1 MRRNLSL
8 AGFMLSLLVISTT
21 IQWTDAATSRSPAD
35 ISSQD
40 NQPVE
45 LKRVKYLARAYVY
58 EPQDFQA
65 FEKTYWEYED
75 FRPFYKSRIEVQ
87 IDDYDASQIRDEVLT
102 EYDIIIL
109 TTPRDT
115 LSEHDKSVL
124 EKFEASKGII
134 IPSGKSAY
142 DEISS
147 MRYRFENGQL
157 KSKQDIYIWEYHST
171 SLDIYYPEVAAW
183 FTLEN
188 AQKNAA
194 VAEQFYDFAQEVID
208 ERPFHGEKISIAF
221 FKYRWMSMAG
231 QMIRMGILREEGKLF
246 PPTWTFYHE
255 LAHDFSSND
264 GEPQRPRTSTAA
276 YLDINIAFEEATANL
291 FACYFASTFK
301 YDAPRV
307 QQQESFWK
315 AKLEQYENRKISPYA
330 LNWHGHNADQQ
341 YLEAILFY
349 ISETYGWETWNQFFR
364 TAKQSGIPRIPPEK
378 QMRMEDLN
386 ERDASLAL
394 SRLVYLL
401 SLAAGDDLRPQFQA
415 WGFRIEPEVAS
426 LKLDKIKERPV
437 LVLALSSNSIRT
449 GDVLNIKAEL
459 KDMREVPIANETLDF
474 FMQASDGTMMSL
486 GRARTNSYGQAEA
499 NYQVNVDVGIYW
511 VIASYEGSP
520 LFIKRSQESQVVVNP
535 LVWNV
540 LSDGLHDLVDERG
553 GIAGD
558 LGRRY
563 VDLAGLNYSFSGDS
577 LYFRFSLQDKIPNDG
592 TDSRVES
599 IWYQVL
605 FDVDSD
611 SNTGFHWSRDFTPDY
626 ILQLYVKFDPLS
638 RWVESY
644 VMKYSGKG
652 SDWSWTSEH
661 ETERFGSDAT
671 LAGGIGNDLF
681 ILACRYGDISV
692 SRGSTI
698 RFFGRSGILYDSKVY
713 NDPVPSR
720 GTVTLTLLLG
730 VTTTSTTAGPVA
742 TSTAETLAVTASLG
756 AQMTWLQTDWP
767 YLVLALVIAAIA
779 VVFVGR
785 RLRSRPQ

>member
-1 MRRNLSL
+1 
-8 AGFMLSLLVISTT
+8 VISTT
-21 IQWTDAATSRSPAD
+21 IQWANAAGSQSPTDITLNQ
-35 ISSQD
+35 I
-40 NQPVE
+40 QPVE
-45 LKRVKYLARAYVY
+45 LQRVKYLARAYVY
-58 EPQDFQA
+58 EPQDFQT
-65 FEKTYWEYED
+65 FEKTYNEYED
-75 FRPFYKSRIEVQ
+75 FRPFYKSKIEVQ
-87 IDDYDASQIRDEVLT
+87 IDDYDASKIRDEVLT
-102 EYDIIIL
+102 EYDIVIL
-109 TTPRDT
+109 TTPRDG
-115 LSEHDKSVL
+115 LSEHDKSIL

-142 DEISS
+142 NEISALKS
-147 MRYRFENGQL
+147 RFENGQL
-157 KSKQDIYIWEYHST
+157 KSKQEIYIWEYHSAN
-171 SLDIYYPEVAAW
+171 LDVYYPEVTGW

-194 VAEQFYDFAQEVID
+194 VAEQFYDFAREVIG

-276 YLDINIAFEEATANL
+276 YLDINIAFEEAMANL

-301 YDAPRV
+301 YDAARV

-315 AKLEQYENRKISPYA
+315 AKLQQYENRKISPYA

-364 TAKQSGIPRIPPEK
+364 IAKQSGIPRIPPEK

-437 LVLALSSNSIRT
+437 LVLALSPNSIRT

-459 KDMREVPIANETLDF
+459 KDMREVPIVNETLDF
-474 FMQASDGTMMSL
+474 FMQASDGTVMSL
-486 GRARTNSYGQAEA
+486 GRARTNSHGQAEA

-563 VDLAGLNYSFSGDS
+563 VDLAGLNYSFSGNT
-577 LYFRFSLQDKIPNDG
+577 LYFRFSLQDAIPNEA
-592 TDSRVES
+592 TDSRVDS
-599 IWYQVL
+599 IWYQTL
-605 FDVDSD
+605 LDVDSD
-611 SNTGFHWSRDFTPDY
+611 SSTGYHWSRDFTPDY
-626 ILQLYVKFDPLS
+626 ILQVYVKFDALS
-638 RWVESY
+638 NWGESY
-644 VMKYSGKG
+644 VLKYSGKG

-671 LAGGIGNDLF
+671 LEGGIGHNFF
-681 ILACRYGDISV
+681 ILACRYDDISV
-692 SRGSTI
+692 SKESKI
-698 RFFGRSGILYDSKVY
+698 RFFGRSGILYDSRVY
-713 NDPVPSR
+713 NDPVPDS
-720 GTVTLTLLLG
+720 GTVTLTLLPS
-730 VTTTSTTAGPVA
+730 VTTRSTTTGPVV
-742 TSTAETLAVTASLG
+742 TSTAETLAATVSLP
-756 AQMTWLQTDWP
+756 AQMTWLQTSWP
-767 YLVLALVIAAIA
+767 HLVLALVVVAIA
-779 VVFVGR
+779 IVLLGR
-785 RLRSRPQ
+785 RLRRAV